1 MTYFRFRGRGTS
13 GPDGKLAL
21 VAFNVFSDAHVSRH
35 HLHLVLV
42 FGFPIRVFHFLG
54 EDEVELEQ
62 EHSPLS
68 ALSDQFLGI
77 PDVKSVLEND
87 VAQEINT
94 YITAI

>member
-1 MTYFRFRGRGTS
+1 M
-13 GPDGKLAL
+13 
-21 VAFNVFSDAHVSRH
+21 FSDAHVSRH

-68 ALSDQFLGI
+68 ALSDQFLGV
-77 PDVKSVLEND
+77 PDVESVLEDD
-87 VAQEINT
+87 VAQEINAD
-94 YITAI
+94 ITAVQQGEVECVIGLES

>member
-1 MTYFRFRGRGTS
+1 MPISLVLTQTVS
-13 GPDGKLAL
+13 GLSNPHSTQAY
-21 VAFNVFSDAHVSRH
+21 H

-77 PDVKSVLEND
+77 PDVESVLEDD
-87 VAQEINT
+87 VAKEINT